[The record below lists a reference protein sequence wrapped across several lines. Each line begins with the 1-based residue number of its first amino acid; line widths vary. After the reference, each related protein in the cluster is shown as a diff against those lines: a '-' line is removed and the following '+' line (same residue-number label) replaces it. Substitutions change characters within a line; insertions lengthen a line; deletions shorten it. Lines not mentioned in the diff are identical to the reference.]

1 MIVKLL
7 ILVDNKLVL
16 NKFTISKHIGLSGG
30 SKIIIKSVDCFNDI
44 IKVPVYNKIN
54 GIDYYPVVFPLEL
67 PIYNKNVFNPY
78 IILSS
83 YNLNFP
89 NDIDFFS
96 QINQNMETN
105 FGLKFFDFNFL
116 INDTNLFSK
125 IINEHYISWINF
137 EILKTITDFKEFVKY
152 QWLCININKLF
163 TIHTLI
169 KNPNIT
175 NKNIKEISNKLN
187 LAKKLFTIP
196 NHMKLIKYN
205 ITLEPTD
212 YNMSFPEYYSLDF
225 KNSLKLSDIKPDVGY
240 YIIVNKSDSGST
252 ITTEI
257 VSNNENNVSKVI
269 KIKVSKV
276 NKNIIG
282 VSPTKNILFENYKW
296 YYYHPNTSIKKS
308 YVIFNTFNSI
318 NFTNEILKNMLNI
331 DDVHTKKVLDY
342 YYNENY
348 SSNLL
353 SLALV
358 FPELA
363 SCFEDMNILKSG
375 SFSDGFFEFVT
386 KKYSSNNDTKI
397 FEILNILF
405 GNYSYPLKSNRHD
418 LDVTFDYILYFSL
431 YNYKTL
437 LINSKIS
444 NNSSE
449 LLHPNINDLIP
460 VKLKNLYINLLKSLS
475 QMINNEFE
483 SITYNQKYYSDY
495 LHRNIIKLFF
505 TDSTRLSINLFK
517 SLMKP
522 TLFDK
527 FKNIVTTNILLIDIG
542 SKINWSNIPKKLNYL
557 NFFYKNSE
565 IVHYQDKINRN
576 IMPENFDH
584 RIKKIIENPFEMFKY
599 LRKEKDFIKWTRFIS
614 DKIIQ
619 IYYVPISL
627 SSEDFNSIGKLIYLL
642 FNINEQNTK
651 DETYISFIN
660 FCNLNNKLVLD
671 TNRINLKIRECFP
684 NLKSNINL
692 GILAKHLTWNKEA
705 ITFEEHKQ
713 EKSPDV
719 LALEMKLHIATKKYY
734 KYKAKY
740 LESKD
745 IDVKSL
751 VPFNQNKMNVSDT
764 SSIMPSNNTINFI
777 DE

>member
-1 MIVKLL
+1 MIHKLY
-7 ILVDNKLVL
+7 ILLENKLVL
-16 NKFTISKHIGLSGG
+16 NKFSINLNHNKITINSIECKDT
-30 SKIIIKSVDCFNDI
+30 IIKI
-44 IKVPVYNKIN
+44 PVYNKFN
-54 GIDYYPVVFPLEL
+54 GIKYIPITIPLEL
-67 PIYNKNVFNPY
+67 PIYQNIIINPY
-78 IILSS
+78 MILSS
-83 YNLNFP
+83 YNISNE
-89 NDIDFFS
+89 IDFFGS
-96 QINQNMETN
+96 LSEFIDKN
-105 FGLKFFDFNFL
+105 FNLKFKSFEQFV
-116 INDTNLFSK
+116 NDKPN
-125 IINEHYISWINF
+125 
-137 EILKTITDFKEFVKY
+137 
-152 QWLCININKLF
+152 
-163 TIHTLI
+163 TLI
-169 KNPNIT
+169 KIMNDYYSNNVNNENISFDNLNATVTNLYFNLNITKLACLYVLIKYPNIC
-175 NKNIKEISNKLN
+175 N
-187 LAKKLFTIP
+187 
-196 NHMKLIKYN
+196 KLIKELNKNPPDKINIPKKILQLANQIKNLKYN
-205 ITLEPTD
+205 LTESQNE
-212 YNMSFPEYYSLDF
+212 YKMSFNEYYAFNFDS
-225 KNSLKLSDIKPDVGY
+225 SLKLTDIKPQTNY
-240 YIIVNKSDSGST
+240 YLVINKKEENMTATEFISST
-252 ITTEI
+252 QPINKI
-257 VSNNENNVSKVI
+257 I
-269 KIKVSKV
+269 KILVNKV
-276 NKNIIG
+276 NKNIIEIDQN
-282 VSPTKNILFENYKW
+282 KNIIFENYKW

-308 YVIFNTFNSI
+308 YVIFNTFNNI

-363 SCFEDMNILKSG
+363 SWFEDMNILKSG
-375 SFSDGFFEFVT
+375 SFSDGFFEFIT
-386 KKYSSNNDTKI
+386 KKYSSNNDPKI

-542 SKINWSNIPKKLNYL
+542 SKLNWSNIPKKLNYL

-627 SSEDFNSIGKLIYLL
+627 SSEDFNLIGKLIYLL

-705 ITFEEHKQ
+705 ITFEEPKQ

-751 VPFNQNKMNVSDT
+751 VPFNQNKMNFSDT